1 MLYKVSPIFW
11 PWCTESR
18 MFSMVSSASLCSSK
32 EVFRQSEFA
41 SWFLNLGL
49 RKSFLGSWIFEL
61 LFDRL
66 VEVHNWPF
74 GINLIWND
82 NRFIGRKIFHGIF
95 NILFFKI
102 KKYFLL
108 FFIYNSEKTEIT
120 IYDSRNLCC
129 LSFMF
134 SSILKKLILNL
145 KNQESFIK
153 EIIIYIYYWHII
165 FRK

>member
-1 MLYKVSPIFW
+1 MLYKVSPISW

-49 RKSFLGSWIFEL
+49 RKSFLRSWIFEL

-66 VEVHNWPF
+66 AEVHNWPF
-74 GINLIWND
+74 AINLIWND
-82 NRFIGRKIFHGIF
+82 NGFIGRKIFHGIF

-102 KKYFLL
+102 KKYFLYFL
-108 FFIYNSEKTEIT
+108 FT
-120 IYDSRNLCC
+120 IRKRRKSQFMIHETSAVYYLCFHQFWKLLLNHSKINNHLSR
-129 LSFMF
+129 
-134 SSILKKLILNL
+134 KL
-145 KNQESFIK
+145 
-153 EIIIYIYYWHII
+153 
-165 FRK
+165 